1 MTIKQSS
8 FKLAAS
14 CQNQVMAAY
23 QRKIRLQT
31 QFLQVIKSALPE
43 AFAEHLGA
51 CVISRKT
58 LLLYADTQEWATQLH
73 YHQAVILNAIS
84 VSNLPAIDV
93 VETRVISESKK
104 QQVNR
109 KVNLPSR
116 KNIEMLRD
124 SFQTIKDDELK
135 SALARLS
142 QTLDK
147 LS

>member
-1 MTIKQSS
+1 MATKHSS

-14 CQNQVMAAY
+14 CQNSVMAIY
-23 QRKIRLQT
+23 QRKIRLQN
-31 QFLQVIKSALPE
+31 QFLHQIKAALAE
-43 AFAEHLGA
+43 TLAEHLLS
-51 CVISRKT
+51 CVISGKN
-58 LLLYADTQEWATQLH
+58 LLLYTDTQEWATQLH

-124 SFQTIKDDELK
+124 SFQAIKDEELK